1 MIKAA
6 VNVLA
11 AEIDPDD
18 EVCEN
23 GVPDAT
29 SDLRGQQ
36 EQWRGGGV
44 ANGAV
49 GESVSYAYMHTT
61 HLGKRQT
68 YISFW
73 AWGDWFRFSSL
84 EGRFASRFLMLAFDG
99 RFPLPFFV
107 TRLGAMFESVEVRVR
122 YAQRRCW
129 CGRVCRYS
137 ASAIVVFGICG
148 ADWRPERMRLYAR

>member
-23 GVPDAT
+23 VVPDAT

-36 EQWRGGGV
+36 EQRRGGGV
-44 ANGAV
+44 ANGGV

-68 YISFW
+68 YIAFW
-73 AWGDWFRFSSL
+73 AWGDVFRFSSL
-84 EGRFASRFLMLAFDG
+84 EGRFASRFLMLALDS

-107 TRLGAMFESVEVRVR
+107 TRVEAIFEPVEVR
-122 YAQRRCW
+122 
-129 CGRVCRYS
+129 G
-137 ASAIVVFGICG
+137 
-148 ADWRPERMRLYAR
+148 